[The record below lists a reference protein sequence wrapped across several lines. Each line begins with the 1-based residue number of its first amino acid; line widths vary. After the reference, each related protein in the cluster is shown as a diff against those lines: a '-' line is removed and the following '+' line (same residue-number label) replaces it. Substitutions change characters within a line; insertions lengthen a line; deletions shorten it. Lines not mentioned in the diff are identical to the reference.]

1 MLKRAFHPGGRR
13 APLLVAAGCLLIAS
27 TYGLARFGVGLLHPA
42 MAAERP
48 GLRGALPAAGAAQF
62 ASYCLAAGV
71 ALVLAPR
78 RPRVVAGAAGAVA
91 TLGCLGLA
99 VSTDSGW
106 FVASA
111 FVGGA
116 GAGLASPA
124 LVVLLD
130 RAVPER
136 WSGTAQAI
144 GNAGTS
150 VGVLLGGGV
159 ALVAGSPSVTW
170 PAAAAA
176 CACSAAGVVVL
187 GRPGRPL
194 PPIPAPGGLARRLL
208 AGPTLAAVGAGGCSA
223 AVWTH
228 GPTAVLAGGA
238 LAADRVGLLW
248 VALGVGGLAGAAV
261 DRPFARWG
269 PGRTFAACTALLV
282 LASGAVLLP
291 GATAATALLGA
302 GCFGAAYMALS
313 GTLILW
319 GRRLDPRRGGPLT
332 AWLFVALAIG
342 QAIGSLAW
350 APFLG

>member
-1 MLKRAFHPGGRR
+1 MLKRSFHSGRR
-13 APLLVAAGCLLIAS
+13 RATLLVAAGCLLIAS

-62 ASYCLAAGV
+62 ASYCVAAGA
-71 ALVLAPR
+71 ALALAPR
-78 RPRVVAGAAGAVA
+78 RPRLVAGAAGAVA

-99 VSTDSGW
+99 ASTTGGW

-111 FVGGA
+111 CVGGA

-136 WSGTAQAI
+136 WAGTAQAI

-159 ALVAGSPSVTW
+159 ALAAGSPAVAW

-176 CACSAAGVVVL
+176 CAGSAAGVVVL

-194 PPIPAPGGLARRLL
+194 PHTSAPGGLSRRLL
-208 AGPTLAAVGAGGCSA
+208 VGPTLLAVLAGGASA

-228 GPTAVLAGGA
+228 GPTALLAGGA
-238 LAADRVGLLW
+238 LAPDRVGLLW
-248 VALGVGGLAGAAV
+248 AALGLGGLAGAGV
-261 DRPFARWG
+261 DRPVARWG
-269 PGRTFAACTALLV
+269 PERSFAACTVLLV
-282 LASGAVLLP
+282 LASVAVLRP
-291 GATAATALLGA
+291 GATAVTALLGA

-332 AWLFVALAIG
+332 AWLFVALAVG
-342 QAIGSLAW
+342 QAFGSLAW
-350 APFLG
+350 APLLG